1 MVEALQILKMKSVLS
16 YHVSASTYSA
26 CKLINFLARINKR
39 IIFIQKSKLN
49 ASEVSEQQI
58 DVKPGQISGIQSQ
71 AKNEQNLKKSQA
83 YSLSFLLFS
92 VEIEEFFSTLIFSFI
107 YG

>member
-71 AKNEQNLKKSQA
+71 AKNEQNLKKNHKPIAFHFYYFRSKLKSF
-83 YSLSFLLFS
+83 SLP
-92 VEIEEFFSTLIFSFI
+92 
-107 YG
+107 

>member
-1 MVEALQILKMKSVLS
+1 MKSVLS